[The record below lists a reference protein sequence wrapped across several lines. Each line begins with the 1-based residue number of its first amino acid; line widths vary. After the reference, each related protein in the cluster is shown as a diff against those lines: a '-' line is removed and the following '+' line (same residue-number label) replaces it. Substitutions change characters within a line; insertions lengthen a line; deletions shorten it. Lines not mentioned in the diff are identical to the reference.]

1 MVGGAFTCVE
11 SMAGALGGVGLA
23 SEGRFTGTLGG
34 VGLTTEGSLCTE
46 GTLFPDGT
54 GGAGG
59 LIFGIG
65 GIAPPECDACEEV
78 ERLGKP
84 FDLGKV
90 SCCRELSRL
99 TERLGGCMLRRLCRW
114 GTESPCGIIGRAGGA
129 LAEPLGA
136 M

>member
-1 MVGGAFTCVE
+1 MVGGAFACVE
-11 SMAGALGGVGLA
+11 SMAGALGGVGFA
-23 SEGRFTGTLGG
+23 PEGSIAGTLGG
-34 VGLTTEGSLCTE
+34 VGLATEGA
-46 GTLFPDGT
+46 LFTDGT

-65 GIAPPECDACEEV
+65 GTAPPVCDACEDV

-90 SCCRELSRL
+90 SCCTELSRL
-99 TERLGGCMLRRLCRW
+99 AERLGGCMLRRLCRW
-114 GTESPCGIIGRAGGA
+114 GSESAFGIIGSAGGA